1 MFTIYSAD
9 VISNPSNCSYPHRQV
24 ILDEAGLKAAISR
37 DYVCA
42 EYKNNY
48 RSKTVVRNAFVYI
61 MHEERPLGLPSG
73 SYVRTCLEGYSNFG
87 FDESVLLSALENSR
101 KGQI

>member
-37 DYVCA
+37 DYVCGVQ
-42 EYKNNY
+42 EQLQKQ
-48 RSKTVVRNAFVYI
+48 R
-61 MHEERPLGLPSG
+61 
-73 SYVRTCLEGYSNFG
+73 
-87 FDESVLLSALENSR
+87 
-101 KGQI
+101 